1 VRKISIGSLV
11 KRWWVVLIAVAVVG
25 VAGFAVVRLHGVF
38 GSHYSTSAGSAF
50 ANEIVPFN
58 PKHVVLDVFGPPG
71 AVASFKMRSN
81 EPDYAKVIEV
91 TPLTKAIKTA
101 RQSCHDET
109 VTHQVKP
116 RDSNQVIGTVA
127 GAVLGGVIGHQIGGG
142 SGRDIATVAG
152 AAAGGYGGNRIE
164 KHMQDKNTYTTTEP
178 RCETVYD
185 KSEKQV
191 GYSVRYRLGN
201 QERTIKM
208 NHDPGDRIPVHDG
221 QLVLDDSPGTQDK
234 KS

>member
-1 VRKISIGSLV
+1 MNRSLV
-11 KRWWVVLIAVAVVG
+11 TGLIIGVAVA
-25 VAGFAVVRLHGVF
+25 AGA
-38 GSHYSTSAGSAF
+38 
-50 ANEIVPFN
+50 
-58 PKHVVLDVFGPPG
+58 G
-71 AVASFKMRSN
+71 AVASFKLRGN
-81 EPDYAKVIEV
+81 ESDYAKVIKV
-91 TPLTKAIKTA
+91 TPLTKIISTP

-109 VTHQVKP
+109 VTHKVQP

-164 KHMQDKNTYTTTEP
+164 KHVQDQNTYTTTEP
-178 RCETVYD
+178 RCETVND

-191 GYSVRYRLGN
+191 GYSVRYRLGD

-208 NHDPGDRIPVHDG
+208 DHDPGDRIPVRDG
-221 QLVLDDSPGTQDK
+221 QLVLHDSNGPHHE